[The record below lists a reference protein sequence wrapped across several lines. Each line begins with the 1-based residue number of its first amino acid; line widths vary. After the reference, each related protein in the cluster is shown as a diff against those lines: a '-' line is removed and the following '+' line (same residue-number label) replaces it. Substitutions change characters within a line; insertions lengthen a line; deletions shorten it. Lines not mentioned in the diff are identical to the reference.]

1 MSTKLII
8 EIEDGA
14 VSCDAQYD
22 EGTDQESVM
31 IGIVIAEYVKELVS
45 NDELWEE
52 AVEGITEALQENVH

>member
-8 EIEDGA
+8 EIEDGT

-22 EGTDQESVM
+22 EGADQDSVM

-52 AVEGITEALQENVH
+52 AVDGITEALQENVH